1 MATSLP
7 EMGLTPPTVSS
18 PVRRWLAGRHVFD
31 LSRPLI
37 MGVLNVTPDSFS
49 DGGRFFEPEEALARA
64 EQMISEGADIIDVG
78 GESTRP
84 GAAEVSWQE
93 ELRRVAPIVEAMAA
107 RGFPVSVDTSRPEV
121 MRAVIETGAAIIND
135 VRALQLPGALDA
147 VASSD
152 VGVCLM
158 HMQGTPATMQAAPV
172 YSDVLAEV
180 SAFLRERAVACEAQS
195 IERERIV
202 LDPGF
207 GFGKTPRHNL
217 KLLRELSDIAGMGWP
232 VLAGLSRKSL
242 LGHIVGRSVTDRQ
255 SASVAAA
262 LMAVERGASVVR
274 VHDIAA
280 TRDALLLWRVVN
292 EKELGFDEH

>member
-1 MATSLP
+1 ML
-7 EMGLTPPTVSS
+7 S
-18 PVRRWLAGRHVFD
+18 PVRHWQAGTYAFD

-37 MGVLNVTPDSFS
+37 MAVLNVTPDSFS
-49 DGGRFFEPEEALARA
+49 DGGRFFQPGDALARA
-64 EQMISEGADIIDVG
+64 GQMIAEGADIIDVG

-84 GAAEVSWQE
+84 GAAEVPWQE
-93 ELRRVAPIVEAMAA
+93 ELRRVAPVVEAMVA

-121 MRAVIETGAAIIND
+121 MRAVIGMGAAIIND

-147 VASSD
+147 VAASN

-158 HMQGTPATMQAAPV
+158 HMQGAPATMQAAPA
-172 YSDVLAEV
+172 YSDVRAEV
-180 SAFLRERAVACEAQS
+180 SAFLRERALACEAQG

-207 GFGKTPRHNL
+207 GFGKTPGHNL
-217 KLLRELSDIAGMGWP
+217 RLLRELSDIAGMGWP
-232 VLAGLSRKSL
+232 VMAGLSRKSL
-242 LGHIVGRSVTDRQ
+242 LGHIVGRAVTDRQ
-255 SASVAAA
+255 SASVTAA
-262 LMAVERGASVVR
+262 LIAVERGASVVR

-292 EKELGFDEH
+292 EKERGFDEH

>member
-1 MATSLP
+1 MATV
-7 EMGLTPPTVSS
+7 PPANHVAAPALVS
-18 PVRRWLAGRHVFD
+18 PARRWLAGTHVFD

-49 DGGRFFEPEEALARA
+49 DGGRFFHPDEALARA
-64 EQMISEGADIIDVG
+64 GQMIEEGADIIDVG

-84 GAAEVSWQE
+84 GATEISWQE
-93 ELRRVAPIVEAMAA
+93 ELRRVGPVVDAMAA

-121 MRAVIETGAAIIND
+121 MQAVIDMGASIIND

-147 VASSD
+147 VASSK

-158 HMQGTPATMQAAPV
+158 HMQGAPATMQAAPV
-172 YSDVLAEV
+172 YLNVLAEV
-180 SAFLRERAVACEAQS
+180 SAFLRDRALACEAKC

-202 LDPGF
+202 IDPGF
-207 GFGKTPRHNL
+207 GFGKTPGHNL
-217 KLLRELSDIAGMGWP
+217 RLLRQLSDIAGMGWP

-255 SASVAAA
+255 SASVTAA